1 MEDNAPLK
9 AATRPRLETTALAL
23 IFGLAA
29 VTAPKS
35 LAAADCFDDLRIG
48 LFTERHYNE
57 LDARTRSKAGD
68 AKIDHMATN
77 ALRGTRANVVSVS
90 ADTKENAVK
99 QARGDGLPV
108 LAYLDVEANSHEI
121 EMQFGQTSMV
131 TIETAARL
139 QFLSSA
145 NGDVLGESSDFGKSA
160 GLDIEQ
166 ALPDML
172 QPTLASMA
180 EEAAREACKNG
191 LSGNALVAKAAP
203 ATSAAPSPQPA
214 PSLEDRA
221 LVSDI
226 QYLLIDLGYEIGEAD
241 GIAGGLTKT
250 AIKQV
255 EQDLRLPA
263 TGKPSAGLRTKLQGR
278 LKQVVTE
285 TQSLLKAL
293 GRVKGEPSGVLTGET
308 TQAIETVEL
317 EYNLPFDGKPDT
329 DVLSVLRAEL
339 RGGDAQTS
347 STSSNDDPALRLRVE
362 KLLFKLGFLNTP
374 PSGQE
379 TFESREAIVRA
390 ETEFGLSNVDGQPD
404 IELYRVLDAAARGS

>member
-1 MEDNAPLK
+1 MARYGMQIGRSADTVTL
-9 AATRPRLETTALAL
+9 TLAVL
-23 IFGLAA
+23 GSIFGSPAA
-29 VTAPKS
+29 VV
-35 LAAADCFDDLRIG
+35 AADCFDDQRVG
-48 LFTERHYNE
+48 LFTERHFSE
-57 LDARTRSKAGD
+57 LDAKTRSKAGD
-68 AKIDHMATN
+68 PKIDHMATT
-77 ALRGTRANVVSVS
+77 ALRGMRANVVSIS
-90 ADTKENAVK
+90 AETKENAIS
-99 QARGDGLPV
+99 QARGDGMPV
-108 LAYLDVEANSHEI
+108 LAYLDVEASSSKI
-121 EMQFGQTSMV
+121 DMQYGKTSMV
-131 TIETAARL
+131 TVETAARL

-145 NGDVLGESSDFGKSA
+145 DGAVLGESSDFGKSA

-203 ATSAAPSPQPA
+203 STTAAPSPQPA

-347 STSSNDDPALRLRVE
+347 STASNDDPALRLRVE

>member
-1 MEDNAPLK
+1 MARYDTQTGRIAGM
-9 AATRPRLETTALAL
+9 ATLAFATVSL
-23 IFGLAA
+23 IFGSTSTA
-29 VTAPKS
+29 VAT
-35 LAAADCFDDLRIG
+35 DCFDDQRIG
-48 LFTERHYNE
+48 LFTERHFSE
-57 LDARTRSKAGD
+57 LDAKTRSKAGD
-68 AKIDHMATN
+68 PKIDHMATT
-77 ALRGTRANVVSVS
+77 ALRGTRANIVSIN
-90 ADTKENAVK
+90 ADTKDNAVT

-108 LAYLDVEANSHEI
+108 IAYLNVDASSSKI
-121 EMQFGQTSMV
+121 EMQYGKTSMV
-131 TIETAARL
+131 TVETAARL

-145 NGDVLGESSDFGKSA
+145 DGAVLSESSDFEKSA
-160 GLDIEQ
+160 GLDIEH

-172 QPTLASMA
+172 EPTLATMA
-180 EEAAREACKNG
+180 EEAAREACRNG
-191 LSGNALVAKAAP
+191 LSGSTVVAKADVATAP
-203 ATSAAPSPQPA
+203 ARPI
-214 PSLEDRA
+214 EDRT

-263 TGKPSAGLRTKLQGR
+263 TGEPSAGLRTKLQGR

-308 TQAIETVEL
+308 VQAIETVEL
-317 EYNLPFDGKPDT
+317 KHNLPFDGKPDN
-329 DVLSVLRAEL
+329 DVLSILRAEL
-339 RGGDAQTS
+339 RGGETQTS

-362 KLLFKLGFLNTP
+362 RLLFKLGFLETP

-390 ETEFGLSNVDGQPD
+390 ETEFGLSKVDGQPD